1 MSRRLILVLISGC
14 LLAACGYPQVAG
26 GTQSPAAGEEQA
38 QPSPSPGQFNFSD
51 GAKLPLVKLPDG
63 LQYADIKI
71 GDGDVGTKGT
81 SVNMDY
87 AGWLSNGQKFDASA
101 DHGTTG
107 FDFTIGN
114 GAVIPGWDEG
124 IPGMKVG
131 GVRRLVIPPALAY
144 GAQGQPPTIP
154 ANSTLVFV
162 VRLNKVTPAPSP
174 SPSPSAPAPSPSP
187 S

>member
-1 MSRRLILVLISGC
+1 MTPRVLLILVSAC
-14 LLAACGYPQVAG
+14 VLAACGYPQVAG
-26 GTQSPAAGEEQA
+26 GTQSPVAGEAQP
-38 QPSPSPGQFNFSD
+38 QPSPSAGQFSFSD

-63 LQYADIKI
+63 LQYADIKV
-71 GDGDVGTKGT
+71 GTGDVATKGT

-87 AGWLSNGQKFDASA
+87 TGWLSNGQKFDASA

-114 GAVIPGWDEG
+114 SSVIPGWEEG

-131 GVRRLVIPPALAY
+131 GLRRLVIPPTLGY

-154 ANSTLVFV
+154 ANATLVFV

-174 SPSPSAPAPSPSP
+174 SPSAPAPSPSP